1 MSCSVCYVPEPASPA
16 PDSDTTMEVD
26 ISDVNSESSR
36 GQDDS
41 EEPSTPE
48 DKIFRDYP
56 FSDQEKDEEPVKAPQ
71 IRCVDTDLHD
81 KGQRIIRSSVRT
93 LVLIKIWFIQ
103 KLLKL
108 LCQMILPF
116 KIKQKSI
123 WLLISLIYE

>member
-1 MSCSVCYVPEPASPA
+1 MAIECFYVICSVCLLSEPASPA

-26 ISDVNSESSR
+26 ISDVNSDSSR

-71 IRCVDTDLHD
+71 IRYVDSDLRD
-81 KGQRIIRSSVRT
+81 KGR
-93 LVLIKIWFIQ
+93 
-103 KLLKL
+103 
-108 LCQMILPF
+108 
-116 KIKQKSI
+116 
-123 WLLISLIYE
+123 E

>member
-1 MSCSVCYVPEPASPA
+1 MARKCSLCHMFCVSEPASPA

-26 ISDVNSESSR
+26 ISDVNSDSSR

-71 IRCVDTDLHD
+71 IRYVDTDLHS
-81 KGQRIIRSSVRT
+81 KGQRMTRSACRTIVFIKVLVMQHLLQFIR
-93 LVLIKIWFIQ
+93 
-103 KLLKL
+103 
-108 LCQMILPF
+108 QMILSF
-116 KIKQKSI
+116 K
-123 WLLISLIYE
+123 

>member
-1 MSCSVCYVPEPASPA
+1 MYYLLFLLDCKFNCHKRCASKVPKDCLGEVVFNGGTKQLFLVVYQFDALWPLSVLHVICSVCLLSEPASPA

-26 ISDVNSESSR
+26 ISDVNSDSSR

-71 IRCVDTDLHD
+71 IR
-81 KGQRIIRSSVRT
+81 
-93 LVLIKIWFIQ
+93 
-103 KLLKL
+103 
-108 LCQMILPF
+108 
-116 KIKQKSI
+116 
-123 WLLISLIYE
+123 

>member
-1 MSCSVCYVPEPASPA
+1 MCLVVYQFDALWPASVHVILSVCLLSEPASPA

-26 ISDVNSESSR
+26 ISDVNSDSSR

-71 IRCVDTDLHD
+71 IRYVDTDLHD
-81 KGQRIIRSSVRT
+81 KGQRMTRPSCRT
-93 LVLIKIWFIQ
+93 LVFINGLATQHLLQFIQ
-103 KLLKL
+103 
-108 LCQMILPF
+108 PF
-116 KIKQKSI
+116 K
-123 WLLISLIYE
+123 